1 MNYGDSYSNDKSQQS
16 AIDSLLQW
24 SFRIAQKATGVSVKS
39 VVCLVGTIHMIL
51 FTDELGET
59 LVRH

>member
-1 MNYGDSYSNDKSQQS
+1 MTNRNN
-16 AIDSLLQW
+16 LLL
-24 SFRIAQKATGVSVKS
+24 IAFFKGASVLLKKATGVGVKS